1 MSYGQD
7 GDGSEFGS
15 ASLLDLFRMEA
26 EGQAQLL
33 NDGLLALERHGGD
46 KESIDPLM
54 RAAHSLKGA
63 ARIVGLDAVER
74 LAHVMEE
81 CFVAAQKQRLIL
93 NRARIDRL
101 LGAVDV
107 IAELARLDAGG
118 AHDWLQEN
126 DGRIADLLI
135 GLYEAA
141 DPDNPLV
148 AANAPNLP
156 AAAPASHGA
165 QDTQHRP
172 QPRATPPA
180 PAGALPSTVG
190 TTSPTQDEAHPAA
203 PSAQGQCEE
212 HVLRVD
218 ARRLDRLL
226 ALAGEARV
234 ASHALEPMLDALQR
248 LRKKQ
253 HEAVALLDR
262 MRVDAASAELR
273 SELDALRQRLAP
285 LEQMLAER
293 LTEFDAYESRA
304 HALSRRLLDE
314 VLDLRM
320 RPFRDALLAYPRMV
334 RDLAHSLG
342 KEARLEIEGGE
353 VPVDRD
359 LLVRIDAP
367 LTQVLRN
374 AVDHGLEDPQ
384 QRQAAGKPREG
395 VVRITARHAGGM
407 LAVRIEDDGRGVD
420 PEQIRRV
427 VITRGMSKPAMAA
440 AMSTAELFEFLL
452 LPGFSLRE
460 QATQISGRGVGLDV
474 LADTVRCAGGALRLE
489 SEAGKGFAV
498 VLSLPLAQSLLRAVV
513 VHSASEALALPL
525 AHTVRVLRLPR
536 SAVHMVSDR
545 AFFEMDN
552 VPVDLVPLAPLL
564 ELGPAPPAG
573 DTLDVIVIGQAG
585 QRFGLVVD
593 AIVGERSLAVQPL
606 TGALGKVRDVA
617 GAAVLDDGEP
627 VLVLDHADLLQGILK
642 LVGEGRLHAL
652 PGTSSALSAAHAKRV
667 LVVDDSLTVR
677 EMQRKLLVARGYQV
691 EVAVDGMDG
700 WNAVRGG
707 SFELVITDVD
717 MPRMDGIELV
727 SLIKKDERLRNLP
740 VMIVSYKDR
749 QEDRRRGIEAGADY
763 YLAKGSFH
771 DETLLE
777 AVADLIGESGA

>member
-1 MSYGQD
+1 MSYGP
-7 GDGSEFGS
+7 GDDSSEFGS

-33 NDGLLALERHGGD
+33 NDGLLALERNGGD

-63 ARIVGLDAVER
+63 ARIVGLDAIER
-74 LAHVMEE
+74 IAHVMEE
-81 CFVAAQKQRLIL
+81 CFVAAQKQRLTL
-93 NRARIDRL
+93 DRARIDRL

-107 IAELARLDAGG
+107 IAELARLDAGR
-118 AHDWLQEN
+118 AQDWLQEN

-135 GLYEAA
+135 SLYE
-141 DPDNPLV
+141 V
-148 AANAPNLP
+148 AAPDSGLESGAPHQQRTTP
-156 AAAPASHGA
+156 TAAAVPHSLHEAHRWEQAVIMSTASTAASA
-165 QDTQHRP
+165 Q
-172 QPRATPPA
+172 
-180 PAGALPSTVG
+180 
-190 TTSPTQDEAHPAA
+190 EEMHPAA
-203 PSAQGQCEE
+203 PTSQTQREE

-262 MRVDAASAELR
+262 MRIDAASAGLR
-273 SELDALRQRLAP
+273 GELDALRQRLAP
-285 LEQMLAER
+285 LEQMMAER
-293 LTEFDAYESRA
+293 LTEFDSYESRL

-374 AVDHGLEDPQ
+374 AVDHGLEDTR
-384 QRQAAGKPREG
+384 QRLAAGKPREG
-395 VVRITARHAGGM
+395 TVRITARHAGGM

-420 PEQIRRV
+420 PDQIRQV
-427 VITRGMSKPAMAA
+427 VIARGMSKPNMAA
-440 AMSTAELFEFLL
+440 VMSNAELFEFLL

-460 QATQISGRGVGLDV
+460 HATPISGRGVGLDV
-474 LADTVRCAGGALRLE
+474 LADTVRRAGGSLRLE

-513 VHSASEALALPL
+513 VRSAGEALALPL
-525 AHTVRVLRLPR
+525 AHIVRVMRVAR
-536 SAVHMVSDR
+536 SVVHTVSDR
-545 AFFEMDN
+545 AFFEMDGG
-552 VPVDLVPLAPLL
+552 PVDLVPLAPLL
-564 ELGPAPPAG
+564 ELDSAPPAG
-573 DTLDVIVIGQAG
+573 DPLDVIVIGQAD

-606 TGALGKVRDVA
+606 TGALGKVRAVA
-617 GAAVLDDGEP
+617 GAALLDDGEP

-642 LVGEGRLHAL
+642 LVGEGQLHAL
-652 PGTSSALSAAHAKRV
+652 PGASAAPSTASAKRV

-777 AVADLIGESGA
+777 AVADLIGESDA